1 MRTLRTAS
9 VEERTDSG
17 VRLVRLRV
25 GDAHADIAPDLG
37 AAIVSWSCL
46 GRERLALPLP
56 LAEFAKVA
64 KTGGVPLL
72 YPWANRLRRDT
83 YEWNGTH
90 GDVSSMPGLKRDGNG
105 LPIHGSLLRFADW
118 DIVSAEPGRR
128 SAAFVAQ
135 LSWTE
140 EHPAFSAFPF
150 DHDLVVLY
158 ELGERSLDVDVLVAA
173 QVDMPVAFGWHPYL
187 AAPEGSARTLELP
200 ARERVAL
207 DASMLPV
214 RTAHGLAVESAVATS
229 RETIGGRDIDELY
242 RVHAHATARVGDTA
256 LVLRGGYRFLQV
268 YAPRGAAFACVE
280 PMVAPAAALND
291 AADLPHVAAGDTFE
305 ASFSLL
311 AEASRRG
318 S

>member
-9 VEERTDSG
+9 VDERTDGG

-37 AAIVSWSCL
+37 AAIVSWSCG

-72 YPWANRLRRDT
+72 YPWANRLRRDD
-83 YEWNGTH
+83 YEWNGVRA
-90 GDVSSMPGLKRDGNG
+90 DVSAMPGLKRDGNR

-128 SAAFVAQ
+128 RAAFVAQ
-135 LSWTE
+135 LSWTDDL
-140 EHPAFSAFPF
+140 PAFSAFPF
-150 DHDLVVLY
+150 EHDLVILY

-173 QVDMPVAFGWHPYL
+173 QTDMPISFGWHPYL
-187 AAPEGSARTLELP
+187 AAPAGGTCVLELP
-200 ARERVAL
+200 ARERVRL

-214 RTAHGLAVESAVATS
+214 RTAHGLAVEPAMSTS
-229 RETIGGRDIDELY
+229 GETVGARDIDELY

-268 YAPRGAAFACVE
+268 YAPRGATFACVE
-280 PMVAPAAALND
+280 PMTAPAGALND
-291 AADLPHVAAGDTFE
+291 GADLPQVAAGGRFE

-311 AEASRRG
+311 AETSPRG